1 MSIGYT
7 KDLFIL
13 PFDHRST
20 FEKAGFSAKGGPAS
34 GWKDIAGLKLLIYE
48 AFKKSQST
56 IGEGAAILVDEKYGE
71 KILLDAKEN
80 GITTL
85 LTIEKSGREDFEFE
99 YEKEFAEHIIK
110 FSPTFAKVLIKVRN
124 GITDLTKEN
133 LKKLNSFCFGNG
145 IKLLIEIVSDGNL
158 DLILKSIADL
168 QDFSVEPDVWKVEGM
183 DKREDLEK
191 IVDLARRDGRNEVS
205 IVILGRGEGKERVSN
220 WIKVGAGVPGVIGFA
235 VGRTVFWD
243 PISEFNSEK
252 INREEAIEKISENY
266 IYFYNLFK
274 NSR

>member
-1 MSIGYT
+1 MNIGYT

-20 FEKAGFSAKGGPAS
+20 FEKAGF
-34 GWKDIAGLKLLIYE
+34 KDIPGLKLLIYE
-48 AFKKSQST
+48 AFKKSKST
-56 IGEGAAILVDEKYGE
+56 VGEGAAILVDEKYGD

-99 YEKEFAEHIIK
+99 YEKEFGEHIQK
-110 FSPTFAKVLIKVRN
+110 YNPAFAKVLIRVQN
-124 GITDLTKEN
+124 GVSDLTKEN

-145 IKLLIEIVSDGNL
+145 IKLLIEIVSEGNL
-158 DLILKSIADL
+158 DKILQTISTL

-191 IVDLARRDGRNEVS
+191 IVEMARRDGRNEVS
-205 IVILGRGEGKERVSN
+205 IVILGRGEDKERVSN
-220 WIKVGAGVPGVIGFA
+220 WVKVGAGVSGVIGFA

-243 PISEFNSEK
+243 PISKFNAGEVQ
-252 INREEAIEKISENY
+252 REEAVSQISENY
-266 IYFYNLFK
+266 NYFYNLFI